1 MSNRDRIDRMRA
13 EAEAAQRE
21 KKTTRAAAG
30 GPARFK
36 FVWVVK
42 DGAGEIVATYP
53 YARKEAAEAEAERRK
68 RNESRHFM
76 VAKHKVPFD
85 D

>member
-1 MSNRDRIDRMRA
+1 MSNRDRIDRLRA
-13 EAEAAQRE
+13 EADATQRE
-21 KKTTRAAAG
+21 QKRAGPAAG
-30 GPARFK
+30 EPERFK
-36 FVWVVK
+36 YVWIVK
-42 DGAGEIVATYP
+42 DGAGEIVAKYP